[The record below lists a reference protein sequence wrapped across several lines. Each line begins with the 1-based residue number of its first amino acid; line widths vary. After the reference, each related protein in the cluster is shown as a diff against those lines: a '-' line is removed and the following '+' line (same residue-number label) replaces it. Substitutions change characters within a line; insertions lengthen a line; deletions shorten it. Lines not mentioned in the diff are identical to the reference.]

1 MAGIGPPPKP
11 ADRRQRTNH
20 PAVVPF
26 RQVRITVPPMPEGL
40 LKSTQSLWTTFWQSP
55 LAQTV
60 DPQSDMA
67 AIRRYFSLSDER
79 ERIYRGFRRKRM
91 VLGAAGQK
99 VLNPMGRALHAFDSE
114 LRQLEDRLGLTPRAR
129 LTLGIQLTEAARSLA
144 ELNQA
149 LEDDEEEDP
158 Q

>member
-1 MAGIGPPPKP
+1 
-11 ADRRQRTNH
+11 
-20 PAVVPF
+20 
-26 RQVRITVPPMPEGL
+26 
-40 LKSTQSLWTTFWQSP
+40 
-55 LAQTV
+55 
-60 DPQSDMA
+60 MA

-114 LRQLEDRLGLTPRAR
+114 LRQLEDRLGLTPRAG
-129 LTLGIQLTEAARSLA
+129 LQLGIQLTQAARSLA

-149 LEDDEEEDP
+149 LEDDDEDEP
-158 Q
+158 RE